1 MNEKSNKMKA
11 ILEFNLADKD
21 DEMEHNRCLKALDMA
36 LVLWELVYN
45 ERKAFTNYE
54 DDERYKATNLIFDH
68 INTLLTERNI
78 NLDELIY

>member
-1 MNEKSNKMKA
+1 MKA
-11 ILEFNLADKD
+11 ILEFDLQDRD
-21 DEMEHNRCLKALDMA
+21 DEMDHNRCLKALDMA

-68 INTLLTERNI
+68 INTLLTLRNI